1 MLPNINASAI
11 TTANDFFIAH
21 LLLKCGSQG
30 INSLYM

>member
-21 LLLKCGSQG
+21 LLKYGSQG